1 MSDNWINRPMGRGA
15 FVRRVAGAAGGLYLA
30 TPAMR
35 AFGATESSGGL
46 LAGPSIKPLGK
57 TTKKAADLKF
67 RFMNQIDGVPFYQR
81 VNVGI
86 QAAAKDLGIDAKMTG
101 PSRVDSSLQIGT
113 VESWI
118 TQRVDV
124 IAVSSTDPAAMTPT
138 INKAIKAGI
147 TVVSW
152 DVDAPD
158 SNRLGYVDYWDPI
171 KGPQTLWDVFMKALG
186 SKRGE
191 YAFITPALTSTTHT
205 GWLNAM
211 KAYQVAKFPGMK
223 LVATEANGG
232 DQTIAVQKAKQL
244 IQANPK
250 LVGIVS
256 VDAGGT
262 PGIAQA
268 TKELGVTGKVV
279 TTGLS
284 TPSQMKSFVMSG
296 QVPEFVLWDPAETGY
311 LTTVIAFELVNG
323 RAVTNGAKLKVSSTA
338 TRAIPV
344 RPIKGHGKSLEAIQ
358 GPALVF
364 NKGNV
369 GKFGF

>member
-1 MSDNWINRPMGRGA
+1 MSDSWINEPIPRGV
-15 FVRRVAGAAGGLYLA
+15 FVKRIAGVAGGLYLA
-30 TPAMR
+30 TPALR
-35 AFGATESSGGL
+35 AFGATGTAS
-46 LAGPSIKPLGK
+46 AGPAMKPLRK
-57 TTKKAADLKF
+57 TTKKASELKF

-81 VNVGI
+81 VNTGI

-101 PSRVDSSLQIGT
+101 PARVDSSLQIGT

-158 SNRLGYVDYWDPI
+158 SKRLGYVDYWDPI
-171 KGPQTLWDVFMKALG
+171 KGPQTLWDVFMRALG

-191 YAFITPALTSTTHT
+191 YAFITPALTSTTHA

-211 KAYQVAKFPGMK
+211 KAYQLAKFPDMK
-223 LVATEANGG
+223 LIATEANGG
-232 DQTIAVQKAKQL
+232 DQTVAVQKAKQI
-244 IQANPK
+244 IQSHPK

-256 VDAGGT
+256 IDAGGT

-268 TKELGVTGKVV
+268 TKELGVTGKIT

-284 TPSQMKSFVMSG
+284 TPSQMKAFVMSG
-296 QVPEFVLWDPAETGY
+296 LVPEFVLWDPAETGY
-311 LTTVIAFELVNG
+311 LTTVIAYELLNG
-323 RAVTNGAKLKVSSTA
+323 RSVTNGQSLKVSSTV
-338 TRAIPV
+338 TRKIPI
-344 RPIKGHGKSLEAIQ
+344 RKIKGHGNSLEAIQ

-364 NKGNV
+364 DKSNV
-369 GKFGF
+369 GSFGF

>member
-1 MSDNWINRPMGRGA
+1 MSNRWIDDPVTRGT
-15 FVRRVAGAAGGLYLA
+15 FVRRAVGAAGALYVA
-30 TPAMR
+30 APAAR
-35 AFGATESSGGL
+35 AFGAVGTSSG
-46 LAGPSIKPLGK
+46 LAMKPLKK

-81 VNVGI
+81 VNTGI
-86 QAAAKDLGIDAKMTG
+86 MAAAKDLGIGDAKMTG
-101 PSRVDSSLQIGT
+101 PSRVDSSLQVGV

-118 TQRVDV
+118 TQGVDV

-152 DVDAPD
+152 DVDAAD
-158 SNRLGYVDYWDPI
+158 SKRLGFVDYWDPI

-191 YAFITPALTSTTHT
+191 YAFITPALTSTTHQ

-211 KAYQVAKFPGMK
+211 KAYQLAKFPDMK
-223 LVATEANGG
+223 LIATEANGG
-232 DQTIAVQKAKQL
+232 DQTKAVTQAKQI
-244 IQANPK
+244 IQAHPK

-256 VDAGGT
+256 IDAGGT

-268 TKELGVTGKVV
+268 TKELGVTGKIV

-284 TPSQMKSFVMSG
+284 TPSQMKSFVLSG
-296 QVPEFVLWDPAETGY
+296 LVPEFVLWDPAETGY
-311 LTTVIAFELVNG
+311 LTTVIAFELLNG
-323 RAVTNGAKLKVSSTA
+323 RSVTNGEKLKVSSA
-338 TRAIPV
+338 VTRAIPV
-344 RPIKGHGKSLEAIQ
+344 RKIKGHGNALEAIQ

-364 NKGNV
+364 DKTNID
-369 GKFGF
+369 KFGF

>member
-1 MSDNWINRPMGRGA
+1 MSDHWTNEPVSRDV
-15 FVRRVAGAAGGLYLA
+15 FVRRAVGVAGALYLA
-30 TPAMR
+30 APAAR
-35 AFGATESSGGL
+35 AFGAVGAGSG
-46 LAGPSIKPLGK
+46 PVIRPLSK

-81 VNVGI
+81 VNTGI
-86 QAAAKDLGIDAKMTG
+86 QAAAKDLGIGDAKMTG
-101 PSRVDSSLQIGT
+101 PARVDSSLQVGT

-147 TVVSW
+147 TVISW
-152 DVDAPD
+152 DVDAVD
-158 SNRLGYVDYWDPI
+158 SKRLAFVDYWDPI
-171 KGPQTLWDVFMKALG
+171 KGPQTLWDVFMERLG

-211 KAYQVAKFPGMK
+211 KAYQLAKFPDMK
-223 LVATEANGG
+223 LIATEANGG
-232 DQTIAVQKAKQL
+232 DQTIAVQKAKQI
-244 IQANPK
+244 IQSHPK

-256 VDAGGT
+256 IDAGGT

-268 TKELGVTGKVV
+268 TKELGVTDKIV

-284 TPSQMKSFVMSG
+284 TPSQMKAFVMSG
-296 QVPEFVLWDPAETGY
+296 LVPRFVLWDPAETGY
-311 LTTVIAFELVNG
+311 LTTLIAYELVNG
-323 RAVTNGAKLKVSSTA
+323 RSVSNGAKLKVSSTV
-338 TRAIPV
+338 TRAIPI
-344 RPIKGHGKSLEAIQ
+344 RKIKGHGNALEAIQ

-364 NKGNV
+364 DKSNV